1 MKDLNLKP
9 GLTLRNATMDD
20 LEAVV
25 KLVYDVCVDSGDAS
39 NAYSVEELREVWED
53 PNLILETDTW
63 VVTTDNGH
71 VVGYE
76 EFYNGDAHAYL
87 LGDGYVHPDFMGQ
100 GIGTA
105 MLRAL
110 DKRAEEE
117 MHKAEPDLRVFIRN
131 GMGIGDTVAREMHE
145 AEGYA
150 PVRFSWR
157 MEIDLEEAPT
167 PLTLPEGIELRPFD
181 EQAHAQL
188 VYEAHEEAFS
198 KNWGHA
204 FIPFEEWK
212 RRHIETNEYDPELWF
227 VLWDGDDVAAY
238 AVNHYKNESGWVSI
252 LGVRPAWRKRGLGLI
267 LLEKTFSAF
276 YERGTTNIA
285 LAVDASSPTGAT
297 RLYQRAGMHVET
309 EYVSYE
315 KELRA
320 GREIDEE

>member
-1 MKDLNLKP
+1 MTKLQLSE
-9 GLTLRNATMDD
+9 GYTLRAATMDD

-25 KLVYDVCVDSGDAS
+25 KLVYDVCLDGGDAS
-39 NAYSVEELREVWED
+39 IAYSVEELKEIWED

-63 VVTTDNGH
+63 VVTTDTGR

-87 LGDGYVHPDFMGQ
+87 IGDGYVHPKFMGK

-105 MLRAL
+105 LLRAIN
-110 DKRAEEE
+110 KRADVE
-117 MHKAEPDLRVFIRN
+117 MKKASPELRVFIRN

-157 MEIDLEEAPT
+157 MEISLDEAP
-167 PLTLPEGIELRPFD
+167 PKSTLPEGIELRPFN
-181 EQAHAQL
+181 EEAHAQL
-188 VYEAHEEAFS
+188 VYEAHEEAFG

-212 RRHIETNEYDPELWF
+212 RRHIETSEYNPELWF
-227 VLWDGDDVAAY
+227 VLWDGDEVAGY
-238 AVNHYKNESGWVSI
+238 VVNHYKADAGYVSI
-252 LGVRPAWRKRGLGLI
+252 LGVRPAWRKRGLGLV
-267 LLEKTFSAF
+267 LLNNSFSAF
-276 YERGTTNIA
+276 YERGTKEIG

-297 RLYQRAGMHVET
+297 RLYKRAGMSIAS

-315 KELRA
+315 RELRA
-320 GREIDEE
+320 GRNL

>member
-1 MKDLNLKP
+1 MTKLQLPKNY
-9 GLTLRNATMDD
+9 TLRNGTWDD
-20 LEAVV
+20 LETVV
-25 KLVYDVCVDSGDAS
+25 KLVYDVCVDNGDAS
-39 NAYSVEELREVWED
+39 NAYSVEELREIWKD

-63 VVTTDNGH
+63 VVTTDTGR

-87 LGDGYVHPDFMGQ
+87 IGDGYVHPDFMGQ

-110 DKRAEEE
+110 DKRANEEKE
-117 MHKAEPDLRVFIRN
+117 KADPELRVFIRN
-131 GMGIGDTVAREMHE
+131 GMSIGEIVAREMHE

-157 MEIDLEEAPT
+157 MEIDLEEAP
-167 PLTLPEGIELRPFD
+167 PILTLPDGIELRPFD
-181 EQAHAQL
+181 PEAHAQL

-212 RRHIETNEYDPELWF
+212 RRHIEISEYNPELWF
-227 VLWDGDDVAAY
+227 VLWDGDEVAAY
-238 AVNHYKNESGWVSI
+238 AVNHYKSDSGYVSI

-267 LLEKTFSAF
+267 LLNRTFSAF
-276 YERGTTNIA
+276 YERGTKNVG

-297 RLYQRAGMHVET
+297 RLYKRAGMRVET

-315 KELRA
+315 KELRP
-320 GREIDEE
+320 GREIEE

>member
-1 MKDLNLKP
+1 MTKLQLPKNY
-9 GLTLRNATMDD
+9 TLRNGTWDD
-20 LEAVV
+20 LETVV
-25 KLVYDVCVDSGDAS
+25 KLVYDVCVDNGDAS
-39 NAYSVEELREVWED
+39 NAYSVEELREIWKD

-63 VVTTDNGH
+63 VVTTDTGR

-87 LGDGYVHPDFMGQ
+87 IGDGYVHPDFMGQ

-110 DKRAEEE
+110 DKRANEEKE
-117 MHKAEPDLRVFIRN
+117 KADPELRVFIRN
-131 GMGIGDTVAREMHE
+131 GMSIGEIVAREMHE

-157 MEIDLEEAPT
+157 MEIDLEEAPPT
-167 PLTLPEGIELRPFD
+167 LTLLDGIELRPFD
-181 EQAHAQL
+181 QEAHAQL

-212 RRHIETNEYDPELWF
+212 RRHIEISEYNPELWF
-227 VLWDGDDVAAY
+227 VLWDGDEVAAY
-238 AVNHYKNESGWVSI
+238 AVNHYKSDSGYVSI

-267 LLEKTFSAF
+267 LLNRTFSAF
-276 YERGTTNIA
+276 YERGTKNVG

-297 RLYQRAGMHVET
+297 RLYKRAGMRVET

-315 KELRA
+315 KELRP
-320 GREIDEE
+320 GREIEE

>member
-1 MKDLNLKP
+1 MTKMKFPKNY
-9 GLTLRNATMDD
+9 TLRNGTWDD

-25 KLVYDVCVDSGDAS
+25 KLVYDVCVGNGDAS

-63 VVTTDNGH
+63 VVTTDTGR

-87 LGDGYVHPDFMGQ
+87 IGDGYVHPDFMGQ

-110 DKRAEEE
+110 DQRANEEKE
-117 MHKAEPDLRVFIRN
+117 KADPELRVFIRN
-131 GMGIGDTVAREMHE
+131 GMSIGEIVAREMHE

-157 MEIDLEEAPT
+157 MEIDLEEAP
-167 PLTLPEGIELRPFD
+167 PILTLPDRIELRPFD
-181 EQAHAQL
+181 EEAHAQL

-212 RRHIETNEYDPELWF
+212 RRHIEISEYNPDLWF
-227 VLWDGDDVAAY
+227 VLWDGDEVAAY
-238 AVNHYKNESGWVSI
+238 AVNHYKSDSGYVSI

-267 LLEKTFSAF
+267 LLNKTFSAF
-276 YERGTTNIA
+276 YERGTKNVG

-297 RLYQRAGMHVET
+297 RLYKRAGMRVET

-320 GREIDEE
+320 GREIEE

>member
-1 MKDLNLKP
+1 MTKLQLPKNY
-9 GLTLRNATMDD
+9 TLRNGTWDD
-20 LEAVV
+20 LETVV
-25 KLVYDVCVDSGDAS
+25 KLVYDVCVDNGDAS
-39 NAYSVEELREVWED
+39 NAYSVEELREIWKD

-63 VVTTDNGH
+63 VVTTDTGR

-87 LGDGYVHPDFMGQ
+87 IGDGYVHPDFMGQ

-110 DKRAEEE
+110 DKRANQEKE
-117 MHKAEPDLRVFIRN
+117 KADPELRVFIRN
-131 GMGIGDTVAREMHE
+131 GMSIGEIVAREMHE

-157 MEIDLEEAPT
+157 MEIDLEEAPPT
-167 PLTLPEGIELRPFD
+167 LTLLDGIELRPFD
-181 EQAHAQL
+181 QEAHAQL

-212 RRHIETNEYDPELWF
+212 RRHIEISEYNPELWF
-227 VLWDGDDVAAY
+227 VLWDGDEVAAY
-238 AVNHYKNESGWVSI
+238 AVNHYKSDSGYVSI

-267 LLEKTFSAF
+267 LLNRTFSAF
-276 YERGTTNIA
+276 YERGTKNVG

-297 RLYQRAGMHVET
+297 RLYKRAGMRVET

-315 KELRA
+315 KELRP
-320 GREIDEE
+320 GREIEE

>member
-25 KLVYDVCVDSGDAS
+25 KLVYDVCADAGDTS
-39 NAYSVEELREVWED
+39 IAYSVEELKEIWED

-63 VVTTDNGH
+63 VVTTDTGR

-87 LGDGYVHPDFMGQ
+87 IGDGYVHPDFMGK
-100 GIGTA
+100 GIGSA

-110 DKRAEEE
+110 GERAKEE
-117 MHKAEPDLRVFIRN
+117 MQKAEPDLRVFIRN

-145 AEGYA
+145 AEGYT

-157 MEIDLEEAPT
+157 MEINLEEAPQ
-167 PLTLPEGIELRPFD
+167 PITLPEGIELRPFD
-181 EQAHAQL
+181 QEAHAQL

-212 RRHIETNEYDPELWF
+212 RRHIETSEYNPDLWF
-227 VLWDGDDVAAY
+227 VLWDGEKVAAY
-238 AVNHYKNESGWVSI
+238 AVNHYKADAGWVSI

-267 LLEKTFSAF
+267 LLNNSFSAF
-276 YERGTTNIA
+276 YKRGTKEIG
-285 LAVDASSPTGAT
+285 LAVDAASPTGAT
-297 RLYQRAGMHVET
+297 RLYKRAGMSVAS

-320 GREIDEE
+320 GREIEE

>member
-1 MKDLNLKP
+1 MTKSQLP
-9 GLTLRNATMDD
+9 EGYTLRAATIDD
-20 LEAVV
+20 LEVVV
-25 KLVYDVCVDSGDAS
+25 KLVYDVCLDGGDA
-39 NAYSVEELREVWED
+39 NIAYSVEELKEIWED

-63 VVTTDNGH
+63 VVTTDTGR

-87 LGDGYVHPDFMGQ
+87 IGDGYVHPDFMGK

-110 DKRAEEE
+110 NKRADVE
-117 MHKAEPDLRVFIRN
+117 MEKANPELRVFIRN

-157 MEIDLEEAPT
+157 MEIALEEKPAAS
-167 PLTLPEGIELRPFD
+167 TLPEGIELRPFN
-181 EQAHAQL
+181 EEAHAQL

-204 FIPFEEWK
+204 FIPFEEWQ
-212 RRHIETNEYDPELWF
+212 RRHIATSEYDPKLWF
-227 VLWDGDDVAAY
+227 VLWDGDEIAGY
-238 AVNHYKNESGWVSI
+238 AVNHYKADAGYVSI
-252 LGVRPAWRKRGLGLI
+252 LGVRPAWRKRGLGLV
-267 LLEKTFSAF
+267 LLNNTFSAF
-276 YERGTTNIA
+276 YERGTKVIG

-297 RLYQRAGMHVET
+297 RLYKRAGMSVAS

-315 KELRA
+315 RELRA
-320 GREIDEE
+320 GKDL